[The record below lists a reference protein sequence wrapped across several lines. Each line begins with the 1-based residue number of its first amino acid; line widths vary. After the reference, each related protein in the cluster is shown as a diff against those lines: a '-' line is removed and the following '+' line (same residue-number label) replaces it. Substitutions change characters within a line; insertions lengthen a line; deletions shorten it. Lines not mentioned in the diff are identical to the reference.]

1 MEQLIH
7 SLRVAGSLKK
17 NIYMCISFS
26 LFFFFFFL
34 DIERIMVNEIR
45 GIIVVIGDIYTDIS
59 LARNL
64 HSSIP
69 VGWRTR
75 LPDKQFHVE
84 T

>member
-1 MEQLIH
+1 M
-7 SLRVAGSLKK
+7 RV
-17 NIYMCISFS
+17 S
-26 LFFFFFFL
+26 LFLFL

-69 VGWRTR
+69 VGWRR

>member
-1 MEQLIH
+1 M
-7 SLRVAGSLKK
+7 RV
-17 NIYMCISFS
+17 S
-26 LFFFFFFL
+26 LFLFL